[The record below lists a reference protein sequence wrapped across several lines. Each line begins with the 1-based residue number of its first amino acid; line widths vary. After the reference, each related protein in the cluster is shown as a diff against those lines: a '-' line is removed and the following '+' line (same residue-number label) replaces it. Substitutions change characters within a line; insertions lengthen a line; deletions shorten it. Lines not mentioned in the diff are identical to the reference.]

1 MRMISPVGVTM
12 LQERR
17 LSMVVPYSKQKGPPE
32 FSDTLPPMVEAVL
45 EAGSTVKSSPLEEA
59 KSMASCVTTPA

>member
-12 LQERR
+12 VQESR

-32 FSDTLPPMVEAVL
+32 FSDTLPPMVDAVL
-45 EAGSTVKSSPLEEA
+45 EAGSTVKSRPLAAA
-59 KSMASCVTTPA
+59 KSMASCVSTPA